1 MEMSIL
7 KTQTNTL
14 KNGVIIN
21 VLVLIVVLATFPI
34 CFFMFKEGIVN
45 AKNFDDLFKEIVQL
59 AMPLVW
65 GGALGYTIFRFVVNL
80 KRYLLLSK
88 IDLPIEEVFAVELV
102 KIKVGKGLSKFY
114 TQDRVFIYVHTE
126 EKEDV
131 WVRLKKQKILNK
143 PVNLICYK
151 DTNIIK
157 HL

>member
-7 KTQTNTL
+7 KTQTGTL

-34 CFFMFKEGIVN
+34 CFFMFKEGIAN
-45 AKNFDDLFKEIVQL
+45 ANNFEDLFKEIVQL
-59 AMPLVW
+59 LMPLVW
-65 GGALGYTIFRFVVNL
+65 GGALGYTIFRLVINL
-80 KRYLLLSK
+80 KRYILLSK
-88 IDLPIEEVFAVELV
+88 IDLPVEDVLSV
-102 KIKVGKGLSKFY
+102 VLLKIKVGKGISKFY
-114 TQDRVFIYVHTE
+114 TEDRVFIYIHTE

-131 WVRLKKQKILNK
+131 WVRLKKQKILNR